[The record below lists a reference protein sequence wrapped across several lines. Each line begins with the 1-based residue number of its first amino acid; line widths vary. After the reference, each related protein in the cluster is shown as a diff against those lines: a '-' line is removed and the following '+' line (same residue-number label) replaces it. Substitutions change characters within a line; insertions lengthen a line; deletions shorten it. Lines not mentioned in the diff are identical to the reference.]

1 MLRDRLNGL
10 VERLDQCL
18 VSEFMFDPNEWVK
31 RAVKARNN
39 LTHEG
44 RTSSHSI
51 EELAA
56 IVEITKIVVILNL
69 LRELEV
75 PVDRQ
80 CDLVRR
86 HPWFRGVVEEARK
99 WLSSSSGRSSGDELI
114 C

>member
-56 IVEITKIVVILNL
+56 IVEITKIVVILICFVNSKFL
-69 LRELEV
+69 LIGSVTWCEDTLGSEGSSRR
-75 PVDRQ
+75 PGNG
-80 CDLVRR
+80 CLVHRAG
-86 HPWFRGVVEEARK
+86 HLVMN
-99 WLSSSSGRSSGDELI
+99 
-114 C
+114 